1 METLLLDALI
11 PWRVLVPEAA
21 SCSER
26 ERYGRVG
33 EVYVKTAAD
42 KSRYPRNNAPRKPA
56 SGQVFGSHATRTPAR
71 AEACRYENKF
81 KTGSLLVGS
90 LMKDPPRHGF
100 GQPRIIRIADR
111 SRFRSC
117 HLRGNNNKRPR
128 VENCHRIGDSSYMS
142 VDKGD

>member
-1 METLLLDALI
+1 VIDH
-11 PWRVLVPEAA
+11 VL
-21 SCSER
+21 
-26 ERYGRVG
+26 G
-33 EVYVKTAAD
+33 EVDRSAGLGVDREGNLAGIGSVNSLVGMEARTLQNALSRTRQLQETIFRPVAKHNAA
-42 KSRYPRNNAPRKPA
+42 
-56 SGQVFGSHATRTPAR
+56 VFRI
-71 AEACRYENKF
+71 
-81 KTGSLLVGS
+81 VGS

-100 GQPRIIRIADR
+100 GQPRIIRIADC